1 MKLPNLRSPGALWG
15 AVFLLSL
22 AGARGADKRIV
33 FLAGTPSHGPGE
45 HEYRAGCLLLAQC
58 LESVPGVH
66 TEVITN
72 GWPADPTAAFAGAAA
87 IVVSC
92 DGGASHP
99 LAVAGRLDALDC
111 VMTNGTGLA
120 LIHWAVEAPE
130 GPIRERFLHWAG
142 GYYETGWSVNPVW
155 EADFKTLPV
164 HPATR
169 GVRPFKLRDEWYYHM
184 RFVPGRQGVTPLLQT
199 VPSANSLRRADGPHS
214 GNPAVRAE
222 VARGEPQVVSW
233 AYERADGGRGF
244 GFTGGHDHRNWG
256 DPNYRKLV
264 LNALLWIAKVEVP
277 ANGVACPVDAAGL
290 TANLDA
296 KRE

>member
-1 MKLPNLRSPGALWG
+1 M
-15 AVFLLSL
+15 
-22 AGARGADKRIV
+22 
-33 FLAGTPSHGPGE
+33 
-45 HEYRAGCLLLAQC
+45 
-58 LESVPGVH
+58 
-66 TEVITN
+66 
-72 GWPADPTAAFAGAAA
+72 
-87 IVVSC
+87 
-92 DGGASHP
+92 
-99 LAVAGRLDALDC
+99 
-111 VMTNGTGLA
+111 
-120 LIHWAVEAPE
+120 
-130 GPIRERFLHWAG
+130 
-142 GYYETGWSVNPVW
+142 
-155 EADFKTLPV
+155 
-164 HPATR
+164 
-169 GVRPFKLRDEWYYHM
+169 
-184 RFVPGRQGVTPLLQT
+184 
-199 VPSANSLRRADGPHS
+199 RRADGPHS